1 MTPLAKFLLAVTGIG
16 ILVAATVALRP
27 HPTPA
32 VERAKLTPSQLVE
45 IQQPKVEQPKPEPP
59 KVVRPEPEEDD
70 FEDGSGS

>member
-27 HPTPA
+27 PPA
-32 VERAKLTPSQLVE
+32 PERAKLTPSQLVE
-45 IQQPKVEQPKPEPP
+45 IQQPKVEQKKPEPP
-59 KVVRPEPEEDD
+59 KVVRPDPEEDD